1 MDDGK
6 RIKKENVIFQ
16 VFDMQK
22 FFDKES
28 LLDAMHTLREKAKIC
43 NKSYRLWYLLNEKA
57 RISVKTSVGD
67 SDARTIEDSLGQG
80 SFGVALLSML
90 F

>member
-1 MDDGK
+1 M
-6 RIKKENVIFQ
+6 
-16 VFDMQK
+16 
-22 FFDKES
+22 
-28 LLDAMHTLREKAKIC
+28 
-43 NKSYRLWYLLNEKA
+43 LNEKA

-80 SFGVALLSML
+80 SFGAALLSML